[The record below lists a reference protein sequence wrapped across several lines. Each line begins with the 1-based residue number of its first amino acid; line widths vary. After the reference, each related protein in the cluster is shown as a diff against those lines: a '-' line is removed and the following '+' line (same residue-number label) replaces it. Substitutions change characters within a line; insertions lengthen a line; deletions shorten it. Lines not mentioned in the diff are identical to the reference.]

1 MNAFFKSQFSYC
13 PLLWMCYSLS
23 MNNKINRLHERCLRI
38 VYNDKTSS
46 FVDLFAKDGSVTI
59 HTRYLQVTFLCKKTH
74 YNLRNLQHF
83 AIPIVNSVYHGS
95 ESISNL
101 GPRIWS
107 LVSDGLKEPNSI
119 SYFKNE
125 IKRWQP
131 EICLCMLYKTYIPRA
146 VFL

>member
-1 MNAFFKSQFSYC
+1 MFILKRKLLMNAFFKSQFSYC
-13 PLLWMCYSLS
+13 PLLWMCHSLS
-23 MNNKINRLHERCLRI
+23 MNNKINRLHERCL
-38 VYNDKTSS
+38 
-46 FVDLFAKDGSVTI
+46 
-59 HTRYLQVTFLCKKTH
+59 KKTH